1 MTGKSLAN
9 IGKMESPL
17 VFILL
22 KNINIIGIIM
32 TEWTKR
38 QF

>member
-22 KNINIIGIIM
+22 KNINAIGIILP
-32 TEWTKR
+32 EWSKR
-38 QF
+38 LF